1 MNIKANTSK
10 DCIRTAGSA
19 RIVSRAAGVLGK
31 KADAARY
38 DKLYENIKKAF
49 NKGYVDRDGK
59 ITVGWKLDGK
69 KITLDVETPP
79 NTTASIHVPRGGQGS
94 RSRIGKV
101 HV

>member
-1 MNIKANTSK
+1 M
-10 DCIRTAGSA
+10 
-19 RIVSRAAGVLGK
+19 LGK

-38 DKLYENIKKAF
+38 NKLYENIKKAF